1 MSAVDTLSGRLSL
14 RPPQRE
20 ALRRLSRALEVFKPT
35 KNADP
40 AAALALIKTVFPDLE
55 DFERDFPS
63 LCFEL
68 ATGVGKTRLMGA
80 FIAYLHTEHG
90 LSNFFVLAPGT
101 TIYEKLLQ
109 DFSPNTPKYVFR
121 GLGEY
126 AVEPPAVITA
136 ENYERALS
144 PVYGTAPIRINLFNI
159 QKINTEVRAGAT
171 PRIRR
176 LSEYLGQSYFDMLAG
191 LDDLVL
197 IMDESHRYRGGAGIR
212 ALNELKPVL
221 GLEVTA
227 TPEREQ
233 GNQRDVFKNIVYSYR
248 LADAMSDG
256 FVKEPAAAT
265 RKDLDPTAMGE
276 DELERIK
283 LEDAI
288 ALHEQVKA
296 ELALYAERQGL
307 PRVKPFILVVAE
319 DTTHA
324 GEVEARV
331 KDDKFFAGR
340 YKDKVIQVH
349 SNQTGEEKEDTV
361 RRLLQVESA
370 SEPTEIVIHVNK
382 LKEGWDVTNLYT
394 IVPLRA
400 ARSRTLVQQTIG
412 RGLRLPYGKR
422 TGVPA
427 IDTLTI
433 VAHEHFQKIIEE
445 AHKSGIFIRQLVL
458 EGTAAAARAV
468 QHVPS
473 RLETVLGIGGP
484 GAANAPAQALAT
496 ELPVEQAR
504 DVIRTT
510 LDVVE
515 TMETRLGSSA
525 DLRRDDIRAEVS
537 RRVYE
542 RLAPVQALI
551 ANEAH
556 EAMVA
561 DLGNRVLDQIV
572 AHTIDI
578 PRVMTMPK
586 SETRTQ
592 YSDFTLD
599 IERIPKVQPVSDQLL
614 IQEMRT
620 GRRKTLL
627 ALRAGD
633 DLTRPEDAILGE
645 LMNEYNDIS
654 YDDHADLLYRLL
666 GEVVASIRARLKD
679 EKEVES
685 AVICNA
691 APLAEAVYEQL
702 KKHEV
707 VVADG
712 WETKVSRG
720 FITMRSAL
728 DTVPRDVEH
737 VVNFRTAIDP
747 RREIRQYAFEGF
759 GRSLYPRVRFASE
772 QERFFSQLL
781 EDDPACQRWLKPLR
795 AHIEIYYDGDHRYEP
810 DFIVET
816 EQEKLLCEI
825 KRSDEIDDP
834 VVQKKRAAAAQWCR
848 AATEHSRRFSGKPWS
863 YVLIPHDQLRLNST
877 LKGVVE
883 RFRAD

>member
-1 MSAVDTLSGRLSL
+1 MLSGRLSL
-14 RPPQRE
+14 RPPQHE
-20 ALRRLSRALEVFKPT
+20 ALRRLSRALDVFKPT
-35 KNADP
+35 KNADS
-40 AAALALIKTVFPDLE
+40 AAALALIKTVFPDIE

-80 FIAYLHTEHG
+80 FIAYLHSEHG

-126 AVEPPAVITA
+126 AVEPPAIITA

-144 PVYGTAPIRINLFNI
+144 PVYGAAPIRINLFNI

-191 LDDLVL
+191 LEDLVL

-233 GNQRDVFKNIVYSYR
+233 GSQRDVFKNIVYSYR

-265 RKDLDPTAMGE
+265 RKDLDTSAMAE

-283 LEDAI
+283 LEDAV

-307 PRVKPFILVVAE
+307 APVKPFILVVAE

-324 GEVEARV
+324 GEVEARI
-331 KDDKFFAGR
+331 KADNFFAGR

-370 SEPTEIVIHVNK
+370 AEPTEIVIHVNK

-412 RGLRLPYGKR
+412 RGLRLPYGRR
-422 TGVPA
+422 TGVAA

-445 AHKSGIFIRQLVL
+445 AQKSGIFIRQHVL

-468 QHVPS
+468 QQVPS
-473 RLETVLGIGGP
+473 RLETVLGIGATGT
-484 GAANAPAQALAT
+484 ANPATEALAT
-496 ELPVEQAR
+496 ELPAEQAR

-510 LDVVE
+510 LDVVQS
-515 TMETRLGSSA
+515 METKLGSSA
-525 DLRRDDIRAEVS
+525 DLKRDDVRAEVG
-537 RRVYE
+537 RLVYP
-542 RLAPVQALI
+542 RLAPVQASI
-551 ANEAH
+551 ASDH
-556 EAMVA
+556 EAQVVE
-561 DLGNRVLDQIV
+561 LSNRVLDQIV

-586 SETRTQ
+586 SETRTR

-599 IERIPKVQPVSDQLL
+599 LERIPKVQPVSDQLL

-620 GRRKTLL
+620 GRRKTLM

-645 LMNEYNDIS
+645 LLDEYDDIS

-666 GEVVASIRARLKD
+666 GEVVASIRERLKD
-679 EKEVES
+679 EKAVES

-720 FITMRSAL
+720 FVTMRSAL

-737 VVNFRTAIDP
+737 VVNFRTPIDP

-795 AHIEIYYDGDHRYEP
+795 EHIEIYYDGEHRYEP

-816 EQEKLLCEI
+816 EGEKLICEI
-825 KRSDEIDDP
+825 KRADEIDDP

-848 AATEHSRRFSGKPWS
+848 AATQHSKRFSGKPWS
-863 YVLIPHDQLRLNST
+863 YVLIPHDQIRLNST
-877 LKGVVE
+877 LKGLVD
-883 RFRAD
+883 RFRVD